1 MLIAAGSRCQAFIS
15 VLQVEMTGFYAL
27 DPRADPRAD
36 SGVEALNAR
45 YSMTGVDGFL

>member
-1 MLIAAGSRCQAFIS
+1 MPGVYFGTPCP
-15 VLQVEMTGFYAL
+15 VEMTGFYAL